1 MNQWLTLHP
10 WLMRA
15 DARKLPFCAS
25 ATFEV
30 CSVTRYARHVLCSV
44 RLNRRHFRSKSAPLA
59 TPQSASARQRL
70 GASRKMQMARSG
82 QKPASGQPN
91 DQGHHHDDAEHQLLR
106 HQVAYHAMNHV
117 SYASVGASSSV
128 ERAGISNLSA
138 APILSSDLPELPVE
152 AFAKHDPSPDPH
164 FYREPRFVTHI
175 DAPAIA
181 AVTRLYAELLPPGGV
196 ILDLMSSWVSH
207 LPLDRAFSAVIG
219 HGLNPRELDVN
230 PRLTQRFV
238 QDLNADQ
245 HLPLE
250 SASVDAA
257 LICVSVQYLQ
267 RPVAVLS
274 EVARVL
280 RPGSPAVLSFSNRCF
295 PTKAVAIWSVL
306 DATGH
311 AQLIDLYL
319 RRAGFARTETRI
331 LIPEGDRSDPMT
343 AVIGW
348 AAPGA

>member
-1 MNQWLTLHP
+1 
-10 WLMRA
+10 
-15 DARKLPFCAS
+15 
-25 ATFEV
+25 
-30 CSVTRYARHVLCSV
+30 
-44 RLNRRHFRSKSAPLA
+44 
-59 TPQSASARQRL
+59 
-70 GASRKMQMARSG
+70 MQIAQSG
-82 QKPASGQPN
+82 QKPASSQQNGPN
-91 DQGHHHDDAEHQLLR
+91 RHCDEAQHRLLR

-117 SYASVGASSSV
+117 SYASVGASSSA

-138 APILSSDLPELPVE
+138 TPILSSDLPELPVE
-152 AFAKHDPSPDPH
+152 AFAKHDLSPDPH

-181 AVTRLYAELLPPGGV
+181 AVTRLYAKLLPPGGV

-207 LPLDRAFSAVIG
+207 LPPDRTFSAVIG
-219 HGLNPRELDVN
+219 QGLNSRELDVN
-230 PRLTQRFV
+230 PRLTRRFV
-238 QDLNADQ
+238 QDLNTDQ

-267 RPVAVLS
+267 RPVTVLS

-280 RPGSPAVLSFSNRCF
+280 RPGSPVVLSFSNRCF
-295 PTKAVAIWSVL
+295 PTKVVAIWSAL

-311 AQLIDLYL
+311 AQLVDLYL

-331 LIPEGDRSDPMT
+331 LIPEGGRSDPMT